1 MLRAACGTTNLLSQ
15 RACWVHEQ
23 RVVFGFVW
31 GKEDSLWRLVILVDT
46 VRGCLVEW
54 LPRYGPGNHKP
65 NRVPSIMIHF
75 ECLQC
80 SRRHKVNSSMAGAK
94 VKCPC
99 GQVMLVP
106 AAPSSTFDSAQPNP
120 PSSDGKVM
128 LNCAC
133 GKTLRVSAAAIGKSV
148 RCPCGEVLTVTS
160 PQDVSFAGAENEV
173 SDPFFPST
181 PQGSLGA
188 MNSSNDW
195 LSDAL
200 PATPAPTYPAAGGYA
215 AYGSGGA
222 YGSGSAYGSTSPSRG
237 NSPYSPTYSSDYMRT
252 AEKETKARRAE
263 NQSDITV
270 EGNAARWAL
279 IIIGL
284 LTIFF
289 NIVWFI
295 NIEHEIAGMMQE
307 AAANGEFADVDFLRV
322 VGRILYGITILVGV
336 VLVILGGLVP
346 QFPIAAPA
354 IGLAIYVSGIL
365 LFLLLDPMSLVS
377 PVGIFVKLAVISAL
391 VKAIISGVQAKSG
404 R

>member
-1 MLRAACGTTNLLSQ
+1 
-15 RACWVHEQ
+15 
-23 RVVFGFVW
+23 
-31 GKEDSLWRLVILVDT
+31 
-46 VRGCLVEW
+46 
-54 LPRYGPGNHKP
+54 
-65 NRVPSIMIHF
+65 
-75 ECLQC
+75 
-80 SRRHKVNSSMAGAK
+80 
-94 VKCPC
+94 
-99 GQVMLVP
+99 
-106 AAPSSTFDSAQPNP
+106 
-120 PSSDGKVM
+120 M

-263 NQSDITV
+263 NQNDITV

-322 VGRILYGITILVGV
+322 VGRVFYGITILKGV

>member
-1 MLRAACGTTNLLSQ
+1 
-15 RACWVHEQ
+15 
-23 RVVFGFVW
+23 
-31 GKEDSLWRLVILVDT
+31 
-46 VRGCLVEW
+46 
-54 LPRYGPGNHKP
+54 
-65 NRVPSIMIHF
+65 
-75 ECLQC
+75 
-80 SRRHKVNSSMAGAK
+80 MAGAK

-106 AAPSSTFDSAQPNP
+106 AAPSSTFDSAQPSP
-120 PSSDGKVM
+120 ESSDEKVM

-133 GKTLRVSAAAIGKSV
+133 GKTLRVSATAVGKSV
-148 RCPCGEVLTVTS
+148 RCPCGEVLQVNS
-160 PQDVSFAGAENEV
+160 PQDVSFASEENEV
-173 SDPFFPST
+173 PDSFFPST

-188 MNSSNDW
+188 MSSSNDW
-195 LSDAL
+195 LSEAL
-200 PATPAPTYPAAGGYA
+200 PVTPAPTYQAAGGYA
-215 AYGSGGA
+215 AYGGG
-222 YGSGSAYGSTSPSRG
+222 AYGSTSPSRG

-252 AEKETKARRAE
+252 AEKETKARRTE
-263 NQSDITV
+263 NQSEVTV

-307 AAANGEFADVDFLRV
+307 AAANGEFADIGFLRV
-322 VGRILYGITILVGV
+322 VGRIFYGITIIVGV

-377 PVGIFVKLAVISAL
+377 PVGIFVKIAVISAL
-391 VKAIISGVQAKSG
+391 VKAIISGVQAKNG